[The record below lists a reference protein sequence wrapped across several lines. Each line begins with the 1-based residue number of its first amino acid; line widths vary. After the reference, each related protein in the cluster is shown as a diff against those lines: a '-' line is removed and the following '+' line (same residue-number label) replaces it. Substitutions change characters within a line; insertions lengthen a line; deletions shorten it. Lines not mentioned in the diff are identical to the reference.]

1 MDLGGSLT
9 PRQARQRHDDWADGF
24 PAEVL
29 AWQAARYPGTV
40 DDEKMCQM
48 MYSLVHQAGHH
59 VDLFANRRAD
69 GTSAPLAWTSRTLA
83 EHKQPG
89 QAFDKVIE
97 WLVAQDWKCAYSHMR
112 IAHLGEITLDR
123 GDQLAGPQS
132 LGYVDGNVHV
142 VSFSVVSRG
151 PRVL

>member
-1 MDLGGSLT
+1 MDLGGRLT

-29 AWQAARYPGTV
+29 AWQAAGYPGTMQNK
-40 DDEKMCQM
+40 KMCHIL
-48 MYSLVHQAGHH
+48 YDLVEAARNH
-59 VDLFANRRAD
+59 VNRFANRRAD
-69 GTSAPLAWTSRTLA
+69 GTSAPLAWTSTTLA
-83 EHKQPG
+83 GHKQPG
-89 QAFDKVIE
+89 QAFDVVIG
-97 WLVAQDWKCAYSHMR
+97 WLVAQDWKCAYSQMR